1 MSQRRTLFSTKIL
14 DSGSKEGGLSSHS
27 VALGKVIFLS
37 EPQLSRYNKYSQV
50 FDISYLSA
58 LSMENH

>member
-14 DSGSKEGGLSSHS
+14 DSGSKEGGLPSHS